1 MTDENLPPVPPE
13 PSAAPVPPAPPA
25 ASVPPAAPAA
35 PAATPYVAP
44 AAGPSKT
51 LSLVGM
57 ILGIVGV
64 VIALFLFGSGIL
76 FSIAAVVL
84 GFLGRSREGQP
95 ARGFW
100 LTALITGFV
109 GIAIAIIVWIVLIVI
124 GIAAANY
131 SVNYGN

>member
-44 AAGPSKT
+44 AAGPSKV

-57 ILGIVGV
+57 ILGIVG
-64 VIALFLFGSGIL
+64 AFFSLFGGWGFL
-76 FSIAAVVL
+76 FSIAAIVL
-84 GFLGRSREGQP
+84 GFLGRNREGQP

-109 GIAIAIIVWIVLIVI
+109 GIAISIIWLIVYIAI

>member
-1 MTDENLPPVPPE
+1 MSDENLPPVPPE

-25 ASVPPAAPAA
+25 ASTPPAAPAA
-35 PAATPYVAP
+35 SPYVAP
-44 AAGPSKT
+44 AAGAPKT

-57 ILGIVGV
+57 ILGIVG
-64 VIALFLFGSGIL
+64 AFFSLFGGWGFL

-84 GFLGRSREGQP
+84 GFIGRGREGQP

-109 GIAIAIIVWIVLIVI
+109 GIAISVIWLIVYIII
-124 GIAAANY
+124 GVAAANY